1 MIKINNNIVVLVDDK
16 YFNTLEKKIKDIKNE
31 NKKKFKNVTNLI
43 LHLQKKY
50 GIEKNVNYIL
60 DDNIAKKEEEVDKN
74 DKEEEE
80 NQTKKIV
87 FNKKSLTGGGWGS
100 ASASSDDEDADEDAK
115 EDNMIG
121 GSWGEKPD
129 KQSGGQWKT
138 MLP

>member
-1 MIKINNNIVVLVDDK
+1 MIKINNKIVILVDDK
-16 YFNTLEKKIKDIKNE
+16 YFNTLEEKVKDIKNE

-60 DDNIAKKEEEVDKN
+60 DDNITKKEEEVDKI

-87 FNKKSLTGGGWGS
+87 FSKKSLTGGG
-100 ASASSDDEDADEDAK
+100 
-115 EDNMIG
+115 
-121 GSWGEKPD
+121 
-129 KQSGGQWKT
+129 
-138 MLP
+138 